1 MSSPDQ
7 SKGGR
12 SRDEVLA
19 GEYVL
24 GVLSLDDRQKVE
36 ARMRDDR
43 PFAAIVS
50 RWEQNL
56 SSFNDEYEAVL
67 PPASVFPKVE
77 KRIFGDRPKAS
88 RGVWNSLLIWRGL
101 TFASLIVAAGAIL
114 FNVNGGIKL
123 GTGSGGKPLVADLAV
138 PATVNNALNLVANY
152 DTASGQLRIT
162 PVAATQ
168 TEKKSLELWLI
179 KGSNAPQALGVLPQT
194 GEGAISI
201 PQDIRS
207 QFSEGATIA
216 ISVEPF
222 GGSPSGAPTG
232 PVIAAGTTRSL

>member
-24 GVLSLDDRQKVE
+24 GVLSLADRQKVE

-43 PFAAIVS
+43 PFAAIVT

-67 PPASVFPKVE
+67 PPATVFPKIE
-77 KRIFGDRPKAS
+77 KRIFGDRPQTRS
-88 RGVWNSLLIWRGL
+88 GVWNSLLIWRGL
-101 TFASLIVAAGAIL
+101 TFASLVVAAGAIL
-114 FNVNGGIKL
+114 FGSNGGLKL
-123 GTGSGGKPLVADLAV
+123 GAGSKPLVADLAV
-138 PATVNNALNLVANY
+138 PASVNGAINLVANY
-152 DTASGQLRIT
+152 DTASGHLKIT

-179 KGSNAPQALGVLPQT
+179 KGSNPAQALGVLPQT
-194 GEGAISI
+194 GEGEISI
-201 PQDIRS
+201 PANIRS
-207 QFSEGATIA
+207 QFAEGATIA

-222 GGSPSGAPTG
+222 GGSPTGAPTG

>member
-7 SKGGR
+7 SKGSR

-36 ARMRDDR
+36 ARMRSDR

-56 SSFNDEYEAVL
+56 STFSDEYESIA
-67 PPASVFPKVE
+67 PPAGVFPKVE
-77 KRIFGDRPKAS
+77 KRIFGER
-88 RGVWNSLLIWRGL
+88 RGRATFWNSLPIWRGVA
-101 TFASLIVAAGAIL
+101 FASLFLAAGVL
-114 FNVNGGIKL
+114 FFSINGAKIG
-123 GTGSGGKPLVADLAV
+123 GAGKPLVAELAA
-138 PATVNNALNLVANY
+138 PNNAINLVARY
-152 DTASGQLRIT
+152 DLSSGRLKVT
-162 PVAATQ
+162 PVAAEE

-179 KGSNAPQALGVLPQT
+179 KGTAAPMPLGVLPQS
-194 GEGAISI
+194 GEGEIAI
-201 PQDIRS
+201 PADLRK
-207 QFSEGATIA
+207 QFAAGATIA

-232 PVIAAGTTRSL
+232 PVIASGTTRSL

>member
-24 GVLSLDDRQKVE
+24 GVLSLEDRLKVE
-36 ARMRDDR
+36 TRMRNDR
-43 PFAAIVS
+43 PFAAIVT

-56 SSFNDEYEAVL
+56 SSFNDEYEAIL

-77 KRIFGDRPKAS
+77 KRIFGERAKR
-88 RGVWNSLLIWRGL
+88 RGGIWNSLAVWRGL
-101 TFASLIVAAGAIL
+101 TLASLLVAAGA
-114 FNVNGGIKL
+114 VVYETNGSPKV
-123 GTGSGGKPLVADLAV
+123 GSSAKPLVADLAV
-138 PATVNNALNLVANY
+138 PASVNGALNLVASY
-152 DTASGQLRIT
+152 DTVSGRLRIT
-162 PVAATQ
+162 PVAAAQ
-168 TEKKSLELWLI
+168 AEKKSLELWLI
-179 KGSNAPQALGVLPQT
+179 KGSNPAQALGVLPQT
-194 GEGAISI
+194 GEGEIAI
-201 PQDIRS
+201 PADMRKE
-207 QFSEGATIA
+207 FGEGATIA

-232 PVIAAGTTRSL
+232 PVIAAGTARSL

>member
-24 GVLSLDDRQKVE
+24 GVLSLEDRQKVE
-36 ARMRDDR
+36 TRMRSDR
-43 PFAAIVS
+43 PFAAIVN

-56 SSFNDEYEAVL
+56 SSFNDEYEAIL

-77 KRIFGDRPKAS
+77 KRIFGERPK
-88 RGVWNSLLIWRGL
+88 RRGGVWNSLPVWRGL
-101 TFASLIVAAGAIL
+101 TLASLVLAAGAI
-114 FNVNGGIKL
+114 FYDANGGLKV
-123 GTGSGGKPLVADLAV
+123 GSGSRRMVADLAV
-138 PATVNNALNLVANY
+138 PASVNGALNLVASY
-152 DTASGQLRIT
+152 DTSSGRLKIT
-162 PVAATQ
+162 PVAAAQ

-179 KGSNAPQALGVLPQT
+179 KGSDPAKALGVLPQS
-194 GEGAISI
+194 GEGEIAV
-201 PQDIRS
+201 PANMRS
-207 QFSEGATIA
+207 QFGEGATIA

-232 PVIAAGTTRSL
+232 PVIAAGKTRSL

>member
-24 GVLSLDDRQKVE
+24 GVLSLEDRLKVE
-36 ARMRDDR
+36 TRMRSDR
-43 PFAAIVS
+43 PFAAIVT

-56 SSFNDEYEAVL
+56 SSFNDEYEAIL

-77 KRIFGDRPKAS
+77 KRIFGDRPKS
-88 RGVWNSLLIWRGL
+88 RSGVWNSLAVWRGL
-101 TFASLIVAAGAIL
+101 TLASLLIAAGAIL
-114 FNVNGGIKL
+114 YDANGGL
-123 GTGSGGKPLVADLAV
+123 RFGANHSKPLVADLAV
-138 PATVNNALNLVANY
+138 PASVNGALNLVANF
-152 DTASGQLRIT
+152 DMASGRLRIT
-162 PVAATQ
+162 PVAAVQ
-168 TEKKSLELWLI
+168 AEKKSLELWLI
-179 KGSNAPQALGVLPQT
+179 KGSNPAQALGVLPQS
-194 GEGAISI
+194 GEGEIAI
-201 PQDIRS
+201 PANLRS
-207 QFSEGATIA
+207 QFAAGDTIA

-232 PVIAAGTTRSL
+232 PVIAAGAARSL

>member
-24 GVLSLDDRQKVE
+24 GVLSLEDRQKVE
-36 ARMRDDR
+36 TRMRSDR

-56 SSFNDEYEAVL
+56 SSFNDEYDVIL

-77 KRIFGDRPKAS
+77 KRIFGDRKRRPG
-88 RGVWNSLLIWRGL
+88 GVWNSLAVWRGL
-101 TFASLIVAAGAIL
+101 TFASLVLAAGAI
-114 FNVNGGIKL
+114 FYDAS
-123 GTGSGGKPLVADLAV
+123 GSLKGRSGAKQLVADLAV
-138 PATVNNALNLVANY
+138 PASVNGALNLVASY
-152 DTASGQLRIT
+152 DTVSGRLKIT
-162 PVAATQ
+162 PVAAAQ

-179 KGSNAPQALGVLPQT
+179 KGSNPAQALGVLPQT
-194 GEGAISI
+194 GEGEIAI
-201 PQDIRS
+201 PADMRKE
-207 QFSEGATIA
+207 FGEGATIA

-232 PVIAAGTTRSL
+232 PVIAAGTARSL

>member
-24 GVLSLDDRQKVE
+24 GVLSLADRQKVE
-36 ARMRDDR
+36 VRMRDDR

-50 RWEQNL
+50 RWEENL
-56 SSFNDEYEAVL
+56 STFNDEYEAIL
-67 PPASVFPKVE
+67 PPATVFPKVE
-77 KRIFGDRPKAS
+77 KRIFGDRPRAS

-101 TFASLIVAAGAIL
+101 TFASLVVAAGAIL
-114 FNVNGGIKL
+114 FNVNGGPKL
-123 GTGSGGKPLVADLAV
+123 GGGTGAKPLVADLAV
-138 PATVNNALNLVANY
+138 PASVAGALNLVANY
-152 DTASGQLRIT
+152 DLASGQLKIT

-179 KGSNAPQALGVLPQT
+179 KGSNAPLPLGVLPQT
-194 GEGAISI
+194 GEGVISI
-201 PQDIRS
+201 PTNIRN
-207 QFSEGATIA
+207 QFAEGATIA

-222 GGSPSGAPTG
+222 GGSTTGAPTG

>member
-24 GVLSLDDRQKVE
+24 GVLSLEDRQKVE
-36 ARMRDDR
+36 TRMRSDR

-56 SSFNDEYEAVL
+56 SSFNDEYDVIL

-77 KRIFGDRPKAS
+77 KRIFGDRPKR
-88 RGVWNSLLIWRGL
+88 RGVWNSLAVWRGL
-101 TFASLIVAAGAIL
+101 TFASLIVAAGAV
-114 FNVNGGIKL
+114 FYDA
-123 GTGSGGKPLVADLAV
+123 SGGLKHGTSAKPLVADLAV
-138 PATVNNALNLVANY
+138 PASVSGALNLVASY
-152 DTASGQLRIT
+152 DIANGRLKIT
-162 PVAATQ
+162 PVAAAQ

-179 KGSNAPQALGVLPQT
+179 KGNDPAKALGVLPQT
-194 GEGAISI
+194 GEGEIAV
-201 PQDIRS
+201 PADMRS
-207 QFSEGATIA
+207 QFADGATIA

-232 PVIAAGTTRSL
+232 PVIAAGTARSL